1 MECERSK
8 INTDPT
14 TILNA
19 ATVLLTQCT
28 LLPRTPQD
36 GAAAQAAAVQA
47 AYGNDTVCLLFAC
60 FLSEHGRL
68 SCPHRLAMSAVVF
81 YARDARGGDGS
92 IEPHVLH
99 TS

>member
-1 MECERSK
+1 MLAWLERQYAQL
-8 INTDPT
+8 DQGHQQ
-14 TILNA
+14 A
-19 ATVLLTQCT
+19 Q
-28 LLPRTPQD
+28 
-36 GAAAQAAAVQA
+36 AAAQAAAVQA